1 MIHLKNIL
9 KHQTKILK
17 SGVLF
22 LAIIFISLAGCKNDI
37 DKIKTIIT
45 VNDTIQPVKAEGV
58 KLEYFDSGK
67 LKAIIEAPIME
78 RFPEPKSILEM
89 KKGLKGYFYNSAGKV
104 ENELYS
110 QYGINYLDK
119 KIIELK
125 FNVILENDKG
135 EKLNTEKL
143 IWDQNSGKVFTDE
156 FVKIT
161 TANEVIY
168 GNGFEADQN
177 FNSYRIFNITGI
189 LSVKDGTF

>member
-1 MIHLKNIL
+1 MILNKYIP
-9 KHQTKILK
+9 KHQAFITK

-22 LAIIFISLAGCKNDI
+22 LFLIFISLAGCKNDI

-67 LKAIIEAPIME
+67 LKAIIEAPVME

-104 ENELYS
+104 ENELFS
-110 QYGINYLDK
+110 QYGINYLDQ

-125 FNVILENDKG
+125 TNVILQNDKG

-143 IWDQNSGKVFTDE
+143 IWDQNKGIVFTDE

-161 TANEVIY
+161 TADEVIY

-189 LSVKDGTF
+189 LSVKDDAF